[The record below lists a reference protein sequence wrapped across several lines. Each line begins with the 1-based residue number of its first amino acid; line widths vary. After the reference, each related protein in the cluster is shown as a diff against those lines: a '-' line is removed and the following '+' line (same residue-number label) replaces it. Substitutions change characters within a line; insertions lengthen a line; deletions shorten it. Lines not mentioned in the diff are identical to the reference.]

1 MKRMFARTLILLTL
15 VVMGLAMAAPAQ
27 STPILKA
34 NIPFEFSF
42 GGQTFPAGNYS
53 VVTPLQHALELRDSE
68 GHPVARVFT
77 SGIVSLVPVTDTKLK
92 FEYSGGRH
100 VLTEVWQQQ
109 ESSGERLYPVKS
121 RMIVAKNRPAEDRVT
136 IEGSQP

>member
-1 MKRMFARTLILLTL
+1 MKQMFARTLILLTL

-42 GGQTFPAGNYS
+42 GGRTFPAGSYS
-53 VVTPLQHALELRDSE
+53 VVRPLQHALELRDSE

-77 SGIVSLVPVTDTKLK
+77 SGIVSLAPVTDTKLR

-100 VLTEVWQQQ
+100 VLTEVWQQE
-109 ESSGERLYPVKS
+109 ESSGERLYPVKE
-121 RMIVAKNRPAEDRVT
+121 RVNFAKDRPADVRET
-136 IEGSQP
+136 TGGSQP